1 MLTIFRG
8 VATGSRDVYKS
19 EVHIEAYER
28 LALNRLAFDRDS
40 AFLDIGSGIG
50 KVVI

>member
-1 MLTIFRG
+1 MLDIFHG
-8 VATGSRDVYKS
+8 VATRSRDVYKS
-19 EVHIEAYER
+19 KEQIEAYDQ
-28 LALNRLAFDRDS
+28 LALYRLAFDRDS

>member
-1 MLTIFRG
+1 MLAIFRG

-19 EVHIEAYER
+19 KEKIEVYDQ
-28 LALNRLAFDRDS
+28 LALYRLAFDRDS